1 MFANLVTES
10 LARETSASLL
20 KPPKP
25 PPDGREN

>member
-10 LARETSASLL
+10 LEREISAKSLL
-20 KPPKP
+20 KP